1 MLLDGRKTDLP
12 TAHCMTLRAIRAK
25 FSEVNIGMAVR
36 AILAHIG
43 EHFFHVALCAGN
55 FFVHSAQGITG
66 LIVVEFRV
74 GTDGPPPRVN
84 MAVVA
89 RQREGTMRTSGIG
102 ALCRHNGRGQ

>member
-12 TAHCMTLRAIRAK
+12 TTHCVTLRAIRAK

-43 EHFFHVALCAGN
+43 EHFFHVALCAEN

-66 LIVVEFRV
+66 LIMVEFRI

-84 MAVVA
+84 VAVVA
-89 RQREGTMRTSGIG
+89 RQRERTMRTSGVG
-102 ALCRHNGRGQ
+102 ALRRHNGRSQ